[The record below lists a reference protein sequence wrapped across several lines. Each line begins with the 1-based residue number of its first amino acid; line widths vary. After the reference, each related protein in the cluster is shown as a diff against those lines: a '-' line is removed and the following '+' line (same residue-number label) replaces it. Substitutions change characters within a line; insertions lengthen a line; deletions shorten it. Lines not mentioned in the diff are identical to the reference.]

1 MTPARAGV
9 AVLLV
14 YGLRVPVPRDDHPG
28 FRLTV
33 QPDGAVWVEPV
44 GFGGRTAAP
53 EIGRIVRD
61 CQALGLKATPLPD
74 PALPGFIVSRRS

>member
-1 MTPARAGV
+1 MTTAVRAGV

-44 GFGGRTAAP
+44 GYRSLADAAQA
-53 EIGRIVRD
+53 ELELEAD
-61 CQALGLKATPLPD
+61 CLTLGLNVSSNPF
-74 PALPGFIVSRRS
+74 GFTVSRRS